1 MGFFR
6 TSLWNKTQEVF
17 FMQPLY
23 LHWHNKAELKR
34 VLQVLQERG
43 YRNVHD
49 LATDYSF
56 PVVAV
61 DHERK
66 IFYESHASYMAAHL
80 ISGTLKLYDWEEAD
94 ALIS

>member
-6 TSLWNKTQEVF
+6 TSLWNKTQEAF

-23 LHWHNKAELKR
+23 LRWHGKAELKR
-34 VLQVLQERG
+34 VLHVLQERG
-43 YRNVHD
+43 YRNVSD
-49 LATDYSF
+49 LTADYSF

-61 DHERK
+61 DCERK